1 MGTNIQNIA
10 VRINQRKISISD
22 FSELVHCNDDAE
34 CRGKFGNTIM
44 QCSELYT
51 GVKNGICAP
60 VFCQNNN
67 ECPTVGDICNS
78 GALDGSCDT
87 NTNHCNYES
96 ALAIASCI
104 IN

>member
-1 MGTNIQNIA
+1 MGTNNQNIT
-10 VRINQRKISISD
+10 VHINQRKISISD
-22 FSELVHCNDDAE
+22 WSELVHCNDDAE

-67 ECPTVGDICNS
+67 ECPTVGDICSS

-96 ALAIASCI
+96 ALAIANCI